1 MGIGGIL
8 SGNRRGFPLFYAHG
22 HPEESAGTQ
31 RKWEVS
37 QCSSCTEYVILKV
50 FQYGERADG
59 CGIAEQGGK
68 GMNIC
73 IVDDDRYL
81 VEKIA
86 EGMEWEKWNIE
97 GVFTAYNI
105 KQAKEILSTMEI
117 DILLSD
123 IEMPQGSGLEL
134 LRWVREQ
141 KLGVECIYL
150 SSYAHFAYAQKA
162 LELHSRAYL
171 LKPVSNKELGNV
183 LDELVRQMKLER
195 GAAGEGKQRAKE
207 NYWRNLLVEKEPD
220 GNAGKESGNHPE
232 GYGEE
237 DFVLLGLLRIFHG
250 IKRKKIQDNAVFC
263 LTLKH
268 AAEEI
273 MHGMGMPLDVM
284 FQYSDDCFLLVLKN
298 GSEETE
304 ELKNNFR
311 ELLLRLKEETDASAC
326 IYIGKR
332 TGTAERRAQLVLL
345 FEMMH
350 EGVPGDDGLL
360 LLEEWTGRNAVY
372 DSPDFAK
379 WEQRMMYSQDMAG
392 VLSEITDYVDALC
405 RSGAVNVGVLSSF
418 KADLQQMVFHYMMEN
433 GITLNQI
440 FEAGEFDY
448 YCDKASLT
456 SQDMKEFV
464 SILFKKLKAVLK
476 VDNTEESVVEQIVR
490 YIDDN
495 LAGDLSRANL
505 ASRVYISEDY
515 LSKKFAVYTGMSIP
529 NFVSKRRME
538 RACDYFKNTL
548 YSVSEVAMMV
558 GYSNFSYFSKT
569 FRDYAGCTPN
579 EYKSRN
585 SKGNLTKI

>member
-1 MGIGGIL
+1 
-8 SGNRRGFPLFYAHG
+8 
-22 HPEESAGTQ
+22 
-31 RKWEVS
+31 
-37 QCSSCTEYVILKV
+37 
-50 FQYGERADG
+50 
-59 CGIAEQGGK
+59 
-68 GMNIC
+68 MNIC

-171 LKPVSNKELGNV
+171 LKPVSNKELGDV
-183 LDELVRQMKLER
+183 LDELVSQMELER
-195 GAAGEGKQRAKE
+195 GAAGEDKQRVKE
-207 NYWRNLLVEKEPD
+207 NYWRNLLVEKELD
-220 GNAGKESGNHPE
+220 VNAGKESGNHTE
-232 GYGEE
+232 SYGEE

-250 IKRKKIQDNAVFC
+250 IKRKKIQDNAVFY

-268 AAEEI
+268 AAEEMI
-273 MHGMGMPLDVM
+273 HGMGMPLDVM
-284 FQYSDDCFLLVLKN
+284 FQYSDDCFLIVLKN
-298 GSEETE
+298 DSEEIET
-304 ELKNNFR
+304 LKSNFR

-332 TGTAERRAQLVLL
+332 TGAAERRAQLVLL

-379 WEQRMMYSQDMAG
+379 WEQRMMYSQDMTG
-392 VLSEITDYVDALC
+392 VLAEITDYVDALC

-476 VDNTEESVVEQIVR
+476 ADNTEESVVEQIMR

-515 LSKKFAVYTGMSIP
+515 LSKKFAVHTGMSIP
-529 NFVSKRRME
+529 NYVSKRRME

-585 SKGNLTKI
+585 SKGNITKI